1 MLLILNDQQLATV
14 MEAASLLPVNDR
26 DRFLR
31 SVANRLDLNG
41 GSPSDRDLA
50 AAISL
55 VLEGRG
61 IAAKPNI
68 FCNDIK
74 D

>member
-1 MLLILNDQQLATV
+1 MLLPLNDQQLATI
-14 MEAASLLPVNDR
+14 MQAASLLPLQDR

-50 AAISL
+50 VAISF

-61 IAAKPNI
+61 IAAKLRM
-68 FCNDIK
+68 FCNNMED
-74 D
+74 